1 MKRKRKN
8 DSGRN
13 IWNSE
18 ENMEVKIEGDSSG
31 LKKEMESSRQEV
43 KRGVE
48 AIQKETEK
56 MKNPFRNL
64 ASSKT
69 LSSVRASMK
78 KIKDSFASF
87 SLKDRTKEFQIKA
100 GIKVPTEEYKNV
112 ISDIDKVQAKL
123 DRYYERRDK
132 AEYLGVD
139 KESNSWRGLAYDIEG
154 AERKLKMYQADKK
167 MMETDGTDVQRPVS
181 IKSMLGSVAVKG
193 FGGALKGVTSGVK
206 SLASGLIQ
214 KASGAFGA
222 LIQKFATGIPILKRT
237 RSSFNGL
244 GTSGKGLVG
253 ILKTIGMTAKFM
265 FASFVI
271 RGAINGAKEGFQ
283 NLAQY
288 SSSTNASLSM
298 LMSSLTQ
305 LKNSLATAFAPIL
318 DVVAP
323 ILNQFLQMTI
333 RAVNAVGQL
342 MGALTGKSTIVR
354 AKKVNQDYA
363 ASLNGTSKGL
373 KNNAS
378 NANKAQKEAEKYK
391 RTLLGFDQINKMDDN
406 SSSDTG
412 SGGGADAGALGGIDN
427 MFETTAVQSKF
438 KDLAKLIKD
447 SWKNADF
454 TEVGAIVGRKLNAA
468 LQSIPWDEIKNTSN
482 RIAKS
487 IATFLNGF
495 IETTDWGLVG
505 STLSQG
511 LNTAIGFA
519 NTFAQ
524 NFHWTSLGKAISD
537 GINGAVKTFD
547 AATAGQTISNV
558 VKGILDSFII
568 AVENTDWQQ
577 VGKKVQEFLV
587 NIDWKG
593 IVEKLSE
600 AIGAAFGGFAAFL
613 WGLIGDAWKKV
624 VQWWKDTAYKDGQF
638 TISGL
643 FNGIVDALKNVATW
657 IKDHIFKPFINGFK
671 KAFGIN
677 SPSTVMIEQGGYIIS
692 GLFKGLKDNLPNV
705 LKWVGDLPGK
715 VKDKL
720 GNAKEWLKEKGSQAM
735 SGFAAGLHSINI
747 PLPHITVSWNSH
759 TVGPVSFST
768 PSFGLDWYAKGGFP
782 NMGEMFV
789 ARENGPEMVGRM
801 GRRNAVANNN
811 QIVDGIRAGVYEAM
825 VNALESFSGGEN
837 GQNTEVKIYLEGDS
851 KKLFKVIRTEGQ
863 DYQKSTGKPVFE

>member
-1 MKRKRKN
+1 MGDTLHK
-8 DSGRN
+8 
-13 IWNSE
+13 
-18 ENMEVKIEGDSSG
+18 MEVKIEGDSSG

-87 SLKDRTKEFQIKA
+87 SLKDKTKEFQIKA

-154 AERKLKMYQADKK
+154 AERKLKMYQTDKK

-181 IKSMLGSVAVKG
+181 LKSLIGKSVIKG

-244 GTSGKGLVG
+244 GTAGKGLGG

-323 ILNQFLQMTI
+323 ILNQFLQMII

-547 AATAGQTISNV
+547 VATAGQTISNV
-558 VKGILDSFII
+558 VKGILDSFIT

-577 VGKKVQEFLV
+577 VGKKVQEFLI

-643 FNGIVDALKNVATW
+643 FNGIVDALKNVASW

-692 GLFKGLKDNLPNV
+692 GLLKGLKDNLPNV
-705 LKWVGDLPGK
+705 LKWVGELPGK

-720 GNAKEWLKEKGSQAM
+720 GNAKEWMKEKGSQAM

-825 VNALESFSGGEN
+825 VNALESFSGGGN
-837 GQNTEVKIYLEGDS
+837 GQNTEVKVYLEGDS

>member
-1 MKRKRKN
+1 MGDTLHK
-8 DSGRN
+8 
-13 IWNSE
+13 
-18 ENMEVKIEGDSSG
+18 MEVKIEGDSSG

-181 IKSMLGSVAVKG
+181 LKSILGGAAGSVAKG

-244 GTSGKGLVG
+244 GTAGKGLGG

-323 ILNQFLQMTI
+323 ILNQFLQMII

-412 SGGGADAGALGGIDN
+412 SSGGADTGALGGVDN
-427 MFETTAVQSKF
+427 MFETTAVNSKF

-454 TEVGAIVGRKLNAA
+454 TEIGAIVGRKLNAA
-468 LQSIPWDEIKNTSN
+468 LQNIPWDEIKSTAN

-505 STLSQG
+505 STISQG
-511 LNTAIGFA
+511 LNTAFGFV
-519 NTFAQ
+519 NTFAL
-524 NFHWTSLGKAISD
+524 NFHWKSLGQAISD
-537 GINGAVKTFD
+537 GINGAVAAFD

-558 VKGILDSFII
+558 VKGILDTFIT

-577 VGKKVQEFLV
+577 VGKKVQELLV
-587 NIDWKG
+587 NIDWNG
-593 IVEKLSE
+593 VVSRLSE

-715 VKDKL
+715 VKNKL

-825 VNALESFSGGEN
+825 VNALESFSGGGN